1 MNGQESAPVR
11 RKGGRLVVIAVIAV
25 IILLFVFF
33 LKDIM
38 IPLIR
43 LEMRHDLHGV
53 RELLDAS
60 GLERRQIAGVGVGIP
75 IYGESD
81 QADRTIEEICR
92 AAFSGLRYSVVHDGV
107 VGHLGAL
114 SGRPGVNVVA
124 GTGSIALGM
133 DAEGHTVRCGGWGH
147 YFSDEGSCYWMGL
160 QAMALFCRQADGRL
174 PKGPLY
180 AIIREK
186 YGLKSDYEF
195 VPLMGRDVMP
205 VRSRVAVQQRLLL
218 EAADA
223 GDGAAVAVYA
233 LVKSFPE
240 DYDAEGKLIV
250 EGAKMANDT
259 FKGVG
264 YAAGIFS
271 GWLLERRLVGFST
284 EASLP
289 VKLTRGVTG
298 LLGYYIVSLICVPLI
313 KKIPGPAG
321 TLISCFLQTFWILF
335 LFPLCVK
342 FFEKKMPAGKTQ
354 AESVRV

>member
-1 MNGQESAPVR
+1 MKKYLIGIDAGGTKTAFSLGDGEGHVLASAEGQGGNIYQFSPESI
-11 RKGGRLVVIAVIAV
+11 IAC
-25 IILLFVFF
+25 FR
-33 LKDIM
+33 D
-38 IPLIR
+38 
-43 LEMRHDLHGV
+43 GV

-205 VRSRVAVQQRLLL
+205 VRSRVAAQQRLLL

-233 LVKSFPE
+233 QAARELAGLAAGAAKQLRFNGPVEVSMTGGALHAMRHLRAFWE
-240 DYDAEGKLIV
+240 DALARQNMFYTEAEGTPTDGALIL
-250 EGAKMANDT
+250 ALKTA
-259 FKGVG
+259 
-264 YAAGIFS
+264 
-271 GWLLERRLVGFST
+271 ERAQ
-284 EASLP
+284 E
-289 VKLTRGVTG
+289 
-298 LLGYYIVSLICVPLI
+298 
-313 KKIPGPAG
+313 
-321 TLISCFLQTFWILF
+321 
-335 LFPLCVK
+335 
-342 FFEKKMPAGKTQ
+342 
-354 AESVRV
+354 